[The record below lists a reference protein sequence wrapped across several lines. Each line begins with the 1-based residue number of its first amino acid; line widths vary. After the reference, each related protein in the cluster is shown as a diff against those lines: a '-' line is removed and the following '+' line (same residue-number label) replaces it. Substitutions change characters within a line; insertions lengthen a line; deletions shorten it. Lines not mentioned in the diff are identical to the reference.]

1 VPTVTIAIDQG
12 FTKSVKAI
20 GRQAGV
26 DLRVA
31 TYPGVISTHERPTIE
46 RNIAEH
52 LVDQIVRQLT
62 DGGTAEA
69 EQEIAPGP
77 GDRDIVFCGSF
88 ERVNE
93 LFLRNQWSDGLP
105 IVPPTLAKV
114 QEFLRF
120 TDRSPEEELGVLH
133 PSLTA
138 ATVWN
143 VAVNGVMAGCR
154 PEYMP
159 LLLAIVEVMADP
171 QFGLKHG
178 GSTPGWEAMI
188 VVNGP
193 IRTQLGFDSGQG
205 AQRPGNQANTSVGR
219 FYRLFARNVPRFL
232 TGSTDMATFGQN
244 FRTVVAEN
252 ESACEQMGWKPLH
265 VARGFDA
272 RDSVV
277 TICSVRSASDPF
289 TTAGE
294 SPQRHL
300 DYIVDW
306 AKRMLE
312 PYQSSRGYVET
323 HVLLLTPVIAALL
336 AKAGYSKQDVSDY
349 IKRNAR
355 VPARYYEWSMLQAD
369 HHSPGTTLDG
379 LVAKGELPP
388 AWRTSEDPDRLVPLL
403 LPQSEWLVVVAGDP
417 LRNRSCI
424 LRQNF
429 KQGYATS
436 KKIVLPK
443 NWEALLA
450 AQVGASPASD

>member
-12 FTKSVKAI
+12 FARSVQAI

-31 TYPGVISTHERPTIE
+31 TYPGVISTHERPTIAK
-46 RNIAEH
+46 NIADH
-52 LVDQIVRQLT
+52 LIGQIVRQLT
-62 DGGTAEA
+62 DEA
-69 EQEIAPGP
+69 TPDAAQEVETEP
-77 GDRDIVFCGSF
+77 GDRDIVYAGTF
-88 ERVNE
+88 EQVNE

-114 QEFLRF
+114 EAFLRF
-120 TDRSPEEELGVLH
+120 TDRSPDEELGVLH

-159 LLLAIVEVMADP
+159 LLLAIVEAMADP

-188 VVNGP
+188 IVNGP
-193 IRTQLGFDSGQG
+193 IRMQLGFDCGQG
-205 AQRPGNQANTSVGR
+205 AQRPGNQANTSIGR
-219 FYRLFARNVPRFL
+219 FYRLYARNVPRFL
-232 TGSTDMATFGQN
+232 TGSTDMATFGQM
-244 FRTVVAEN
+244 FRAVVAEN
-252 ESACEQMGWKPLH
+252 EAACTQMGWQPLH
-265 VARGFDA
+265 VARGFDPEE
-272 RDSVV
+272 SVV
-277 TICSVRSASDPF
+277 TICSVRTASDPF

-294 SPQRHL
+294 APQRHL

-306 AKRMLE
+306 AKRMIE

-323 HVLLLTPVIAALL
+323 HVLVLTPVIAALL
-336 AKAGYSKQDVSDY
+336 AKSGYSKRDVSEY
-349 IKRNAR
+349 IKNNAL
-355 VPARYYEWSMLQAD
+355 VPAHYYEWSMLQAD
-369 HHSPGTTLDG
+369 HHPPGTTLAG
-379 LVAKGELPP
+379 LVAQGELPA
-388 AWRTSEDPDRLVPLL
+388 AWHVSDDPDRLVPLL

-424 LRQNF
+424 HRQNF

-436 KKIVLPK
+436 KKVSLPAD
-443 NWEALLA
+443 WETLR
-450 AQVGASPASD
+450 ST